1 MKIDPIASV
10 LYSELVLSLYPLLIK
25 GVSTNLFTQILAR
38 FGVFS
43 ILALSLGSSYDFT
56 SIWGNPYEASVS
68 LLHNIMNM
76 GHIFVSYLSFKN
88 LPIGTSIAL
97 FYLYPIFNLLFG
109 SLLFGESLS
118 IISLLLIAAA
128 FYGTYLIATSYHS
141 KEQDA
146 EEKKKYD
153 FGVIMGLLSAF
164 TETMLFIFVRS
175 NKDASQSPFYTVNHI
190 YLIGL
195 VGLLAYGVS
204 HPTIIDHSST
214 NWAKLI
220 GFNALLGFTGYI
232 ARFYSISN
240 IPTVVFSLMSFIGV
254 AFGYAWTILF
264 TEDKIT
270 MRALLGGGLI
280 AGSIAIL
287 RYFDLQ

>member
-25 GVSTNLFTQILAR
+25 DVSTNLFTQILAR

-43 ILALSLGSSYDFT
+43 VLALLFGSSYDFKFM
-56 SIWGNPYEASVS
+56 WADPYEASVS
-68 LLHNIMNM
+68 LLHNMMNM

-97 FYLYPIFNLLFG
+97 FYLYPIFNLIFG
-109 SLLFGESLS
+109 SFLFGESLS
-118 IISLLLIAAA
+118 IISILLIIVA
-128 FYGTYLIATSYHS
+128 FYGTYLIATSYRS
-141 KEQDA
+141 KEKDDA
-146 EEKKKYD
+146 EEKKYN

-164 TETMLFIFVRS
+164 TETMLFLFVRS
-175 NKDASQSPFYTVNHI
+175 NTDAMRSPFYTVNHI

-204 HPTIIDHSST
+204 HPTIVDHSST
-214 NWAKLI
+214 NWLKLI
-220 GFNALLGFTGYI
+220 GFNAILGFTGYI

-264 TEDKIT
+264 TKDKIT
-270 MRALLGGGLI
+270 TRALLGGGLI
-280 AGSIAIL
+280 AGSIAAL
-287 RYFDLQ
+287 RYFDL

>member
-25 GVSTNLFTQILAR
+25 GVPTNLFTQILAR

-43 ILALSLGSSYDFT
+43 VLALLFGSSYDFT

-68 LLHNIMNM
+68 LLHNMMNM

-88 LPIGTSIAL
+88 LPIGTSVAL
-97 FYLYPIFNLLFG
+97 FYLYPIFNLIFG
-109 SLLFGESLS
+109 SFLFGESLS
-118 IISLLLIAAA
+118 IISLLLIVVA
-128 FYGTYLIATSYHS
+128 FYGTYLIATSYRS
-141 KEQDA
+141 KEQDTE
-146 EEKKKYD
+146 EEKKYN

-164 TETMLFIFVRS
+164 TETMLFLFVRS
-175 NKDASQSPFYTVNHI
+175 NKDASNSPFYMVNHI

-195 VGLLAYGVS
+195 VGLIAYGVS
-204 HPTIIDHSST
+204 HPTIVDYSSI
-214 NWAKLI
+214 NWLKLI
-220 GFNALLGFTGYI
+220 GFNAIIGFTGYI

-264 TEDKIT
+264 TKDTIT
-270 MRALLGGGLI
+270 TRALLGGGLI
-280 AGSIAIL
+280 AGSIAAL
-287 RYFDLQ
+287 RFFDL

>member
-1 MKIDPIASV
+1 MKIDPIISV
-10 LYSELVLSLYPLLIK
+10 VYSELVLSLYPLLIK

-43 ILALSLGSSYDFT
+43 VLALLFGSSYDFT

-118 IISLLLIAAA
+118 MLSILLIAAA
-128 FYGTYLIATSYHS
+128 FYGTYLIATSYRS

-146 EEKKKYD
+146 EEKKKYR

-175 NKDASQSPFYTVNHI
+175 NTDAKQSPFYAVNHI

-204 HPTIIDHSST
+204 HPTIVDHSSN
-214 NWAKLI
+214 NWMKLI

-240 IPTVVFSLMSFIGV
+240 IPTIVFSLMSFIGV
-254 AFGYAWTILF
+254 AFGYAWTVLF
-264 TEDKIT
+264 TKDKIT
-270 MRALLGGGLI
+270 MRALFGGGLI
-280 AGSIAIL
+280 AGSIAVL
-287 RYFDLQ
+287 RHFDL

>member
-25 GVSTNLFTQILAR
+25 DVPTNLFTQILAR

-43 ILALSLGSSYDFT
+43 ILALMFGSSYDFT
-56 SIWGNPYEASVS
+56 SIFGSPYETSVS
-68 LLHNIMNM
+68 LLHTIMNM

-88 LPIGTSIAL
+88 LPIGTSVAL
-97 FYLYPIFNLLFG
+97 FYLYPIFNLIFG
-109 SLLFGESLS
+109 SFLFGESLS
-118 IISLLLIAAA
+118 MISLILIAVA
-128 FYGTYLIATSYHS
+128 FYGTYLIATSYRS
-141 KEQDA
+141 KEENTAD
-146 EEKKKYD
+146 EKKYN

-175 NKDASQSPFYTVNHI
+175 NTDALRSPFYAVNHI

-204 HPTIIDHSST
+204 HPSIVDHSSI
-214 NWAKLI
+214 NWVKLI

-264 TEDKIT
+264 TKDKIT

-280 AGSIAIL
+280 AGSIAVL
-287 RYFDLQ
+287 RYFDL

>member
-1 MKIDPIASV
+1 MKIDPISSV

-25 GVSTNLFTQILAR
+25 GVPTNLFTQILAR

-43 ILALSLGSSYDFT
+43 VLALLFGSSYDFT

-68 LLHNIMNM
+68 LLHNMMNM

-88 LPIGTSIAL
+88 LPIGTSVAL
-97 FYLYPIFNLLFG
+97 FYLYPIFNLIFG
-109 SLLFGESLS
+109 SFLFGESLS
-118 IISLLLIAAA
+118 IISLLLIVVA
-128 FYGTYLIATSYHS
+128 FYGTYLIATSYRS
-141 KEQDA
+141 KEQDTE
-146 EEKKKYD
+146 EEKKYN

-164 TETMLFIFVRS
+164 TETMLFLFVRS
-175 NKDASQSPFYTVNHI
+175 NKDASNSPFYMVNHI

-195 VGLLAYGVS
+195 VGLIAYGVS
-204 HPTIIDHSST
+204 HPTIVDYSSI
-214 NWAKLI
+214 NWLKLI
-220 GFNALLGFTGYI
+220 GFNAIIGFTGYI

-264 TEDKIT
+264 TKDTIT
-270 MRALLGGGLI
+270 TRALLGGGLI
-280 AGSIAIL
+280 AGSIAAL
-287 RYFDLQ
+287 RFFDL

>member
-1 MKIDPIASV
+1 MKIDPVVSV
-10 LYSELVLSLYPLLIK
+10 VYSELVLSLYPVLIK
-25 GVSTNLFTQILAR
+25 GVSTNLFTQILSR

-43 ILALSLGSSYDFT
+43 VLALMFGSSYDFT
-56 SIWGNPYEASVS
+56 SIFSSPYETSVS

-97 FYLYPIFNLLFG
+97 FYLYPIFNLISG
-109 SLLFGESLS
+109 SFLFGESLS
-118 IISLLLIAAA
+118 IISLILIAAA
-128 FYGTYLIATSYHS
+128 FYGTYLIATSYQS
-141 KEQDA
+141 KDDKA
-146 EEKKKYD
+146 EEKKYN
-153 FGVIMGLLSAF
+153 FGVVMGLLSAF
-164 TETMLFIFVRS
+164 TETMIFIFVRS
-175 NKDASQSPFYTVNHI
+175 NKDALQSPFYMVNHI

-204 HPTIIDHSST
+204 HPSMVDHSST
-214 NWAKLI
+214 NWVKLI

-254 AFGYAWTILF
+254 AFGYAWTVLF
-264 TEDKIT
+264 TKDKIT
-270 MRALLGGGLI
+270 MRALFGGGLI
-280 AGSIAIL
+280 AGSIAVL
-287 RYFDLQ
+287 RYVGL

>member
-1 MKIDPIASV
+1 MKIDPVTSIV
-10 LYSELVLSLYPLLIK
+10 YSELVLSLYPLLIK

-43 ILALSLGSSYDFT
+43 VLALLFGSSYDFT

-118 IISLLLIAAA
+118 MLSILLIAAA

-141 KEQDA
+141 KDEDTA
-146 EEKKKYD
+146 EKKKYK

-164 TETMLFIFVRS
+164 TETMIFLFVRS
-175 NKDASQSPFYTVNHI
+175 NTDAKQSPFYAVNHI

-204 HPTIIDHSST
+204 HPTIVDHSSI
-214 NWAKLI
+214 NWMKLI
-220 GFNALLGFTGYI
+220 GFNALLGFTGCI

-240 IPTVVFSLMSFIGV
+240 IPTIVFSLMSFIGV

-264 TEDKIT
+264 TKDKIT
-270 MRALLGGGLI
+270 MRALFGGGLI
-280 AGSIAIL
+280 AGSIAAL
-287 RYFDLQ
+287 RYFDL

>member
-1 MKIDPIASV
+1 MKIDPIASIV
-10 LYSELVLSLYPLLIK
+10 YSELVLSLYPLLIK
-25 GVSTNLFTQILAR
+25 EVSTNLFTQILAR

-43 ILALSLGSSYDFT
+43 VLALVFGSSYDFF

-68 LLHNIMNM
+68 LLHNVMNM

-97 FYLYPIFNLLFG
+97 FYLYPIFNLIFG
-109 SLLFGESLS
+109 TILFGESLS
-118 IISLLLIAAA
+118 MVSLMLIAAA
-128 FYGTYLIATSYHS
+128 FYGTYLIATSYRS

-146 EEKKKYD
+146 EEEKKYN

-175 NKDASQSPFYTVNHI
+175 NTDALRSPFYTVNHI

-204 HPTIIDHSST
+204 HPTMVDHSST
-214 NWAKLI
+214 NWMKLI

-254 AFGYAWTILF
+254 AFGYAWGILF
-264 TEDKIT
+264 TKDKIT
-270 MRALLGGGLI
+270 TRALLGGGLI
-280 AGSIAIL
+280 AGSIAVL
-287 RYFDLQ
+287 RYFDLH